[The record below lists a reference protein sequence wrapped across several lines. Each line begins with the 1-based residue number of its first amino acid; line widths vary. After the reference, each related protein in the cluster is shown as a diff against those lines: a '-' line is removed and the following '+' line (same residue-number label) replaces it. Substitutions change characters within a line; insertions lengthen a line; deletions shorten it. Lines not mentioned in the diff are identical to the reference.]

1 MHVIGNYGK
10 QLIDLPPSLY
20 MLLMPL
26 YMLAG
31 LMVLIHV
38 FGSYLG
44 FRGLAVPRRI
54 GVIISIYESLFY
66 FIMLLVL
73 YGSPITALLIA
84 FALIHWAGA
93 YAYIKGYLGKH
104 SSRTRL
110 RMYGLYEAVE
120 LSFILIILLYL

>member
-1 MHVIGNYGK
+1 M
-10 QLIDLPPSLY
+10 LPT
-20 MLLMPL
+20 PL
-26 YMLAG
+26 YMLVG

-44 FRGLAVPRRI
+44 FRDLAVPRRI

-73 YGSPITALLIA
+73 YGSPITALLIVL
-84 FALIHWAGA
+84 ALIHWAGA
-93 YAYIKGYLGKH
+93 YAYVKGYL
-104 SSRTRL
+104 SRYPSRTRL